1 MAEESESKSHFG
13 SIIGAV
19 FAILIVT
26 MLLTM
31 TLVAANKQTYYSAYV
46 SSGDDERAILG
57 QVTDMRNTLGE
68 EEGYEIA
75 NTMSTPMLVNDWKD
89 PHRTLLVIADPEKP
103 IDETEA
109 DSIFRFV
116 TKRGG
121 KVVVAADNTNA
132 NRLAAKFGVTY
143 LGEPLLDE
151 GRTWLTYTDDGSSG
165 AENWGQVWA
174 LASIREDVNND
185 NWAGS
190 GFKPPGCTQTQVDN
204 GEVDGC
210 RIPVMFKSA
219 TAMRWESVA
228 TDNVEHPDY
237 VPRFVRTLA
246 MASEAACVDRMGSNG
261 CDDDRNPISNLS
273 LVLRIDYPHAGW
285 LVRTARPTVLS
296 M

>member
-1 MAEESESKSHFG
+1 MVEESESKSHFG
-13 SIIGAV
+13 TIIGAV
-19 FAILIVT
+19 FAILIIT

-68 EEGYEIA
+68 GEGYEIA

-143 LGEPLLDE
+143 L
-151 GRTWLTYTDDGSSG
+151 
-165 AENWGQVWA
+165 
-174 LASIREDVNND
+174 
-185 NWAGS
+185 
-190 GFKPPGCTQTQVDN
+190 
-204 GEVDGC
+204 
-210 RIPVMFKSA
+210 
-219 TAMRWESVA
+219 
-228 TDNVEHPDY
+228 
-237 VPRFVRTLA
+237 
-246 MASEAACVDRMGSNG
+246 
-261 CDDDRNPISNLS
+261 LS
-273 LVLRIDYPHAGW
+273 LIHI
-285 LVRTARPTVLS
+285 
-296 M
+296 